1 VTLASS
7 SPRWKPRPKPPGN
20 RRRAFHCCFC
30 LFSIGLEDFPLPLFD
45 QGLEG
50 RQGMPENGTKLK
62 QLFIDHDGLLIA
74 SRDAARGLLMDEILR
89 SFMPL

>member
-1 VTLASS
+1 
-7 SPRWKPRPKPPGN
+7 
-20 RRRAFHCCFC
+20 
-30 LFSIGLEDFPLPLFD
+30 LPLFD

-74 SRDAARGLLMDEILR
+74 SRDAARGLFMDEILR